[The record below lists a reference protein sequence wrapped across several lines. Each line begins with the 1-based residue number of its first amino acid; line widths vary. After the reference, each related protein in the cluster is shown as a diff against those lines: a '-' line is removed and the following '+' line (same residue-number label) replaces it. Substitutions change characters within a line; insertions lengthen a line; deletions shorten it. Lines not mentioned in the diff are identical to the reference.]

1 MQKMQS
7 RAGKATV
14 QQHMCFSRHT
24 EADGRPWEQKAHSA
38 ADLNPDRLTR
48 GITRDEYKVLKQE
61 DDEEPPASSDDDDDS
76 EGVAIDP
83 FDDGNAKLTRDQV
96 LKMKILR

>member
-1 MQKMQS
+1 MQS

-14 QQHMCFSRHT
+14 QQHMCFSRHK
-24 EADGRPWEQKAHSA
+24 EADGRPWEQKTHTA

-48 GITRDEYKVLKQE
+48 GIARDEYKVLKQE
-61 DDEEPPASSDDDDDS
+61 DDQEPQDSSDEDEDS
-76 EGVAIDP
+76 EGVATDP
-83 FDDGNAKLTRDQV
+83 FDEGNQKLTRDQV